1 MRREGWKPGSS
12 RLHVAPFLIG
22 KRRRKRSAH
31 VETVYDWI
39 TVAIFGGLVVLF
51 LHRSVQPGEPQ
62 DTILHY
68 LPPAVGC
75 AVANWFG
82 NEGQGLVSFLIV
94 LGVLIYVALVLKPFG
109 LNIKFPKR

>member
-1 MRREGWKPGSS
+1 
-12 RLHVAPFLIG
+12 
-22 KRRRKRSAH
+22 

-75 AVANWFG
+75 AFANWVG
-82 NEGQGLVSFLIV
+82 NPPQNQGLLSFLIV

-109 LNIKFPKR
+109 LNFKFPKR

>member
-1 MRREGWKPGSS
+1 M
-12 RLHVAPFLIG
+12 
-22 KRRRKRSAH
+22 
-31 VETVYDWI
+31 ETVYDWI

-75 AVANWFG
+75 AAANYVG
-82 NEGQGLVSFLIV
+82 NPEPHGLGQGLISFLLV
-94 LGVLIYVALVLKPFG
+94 VGVVIYVILVLKPFG
-109 LNIKFPKR
+109 LSFKFPGKRQ

>member
-1 MRREGWKPGSS
+1 M
-12 RLHVAPFLIG
+12 
-22 KRRRKRSAH
+22 
-31 VETVYDWI
+31 ETVYDWI

-82 NEGQGLVSFLIV
+82 NEGQGLISFLIV
-94 LGVLIYVALVLKPFG
+94 LGVLIYIALVLKPFG
-109 LNIKFPKR
+109 LKFPGGKG

>member
-1 MRREGWKPGSS
+1 
-12 RLHVAPFLIG
+12 
-22 KRRRKRSAH
+22 

-75 AVANWFG
+75 AVANWVG
-82 NEGQGLVSFLIV
+82 NPPQNQGLLSFLIV
-94 LGVLIYVALVLKPFG
+94 LAVLLYVLLVLKPFG
-109 LNIKFPKR
+109 FSFKFPKR

>member
-1 MRREGWKPGSS
+1 MK
-12 RLHVAPFLIG
+12 G
-22 KRRRKRSAH
+22 KRTQ

-51 LHRSVQPGEPQ
+51 LHRSVQPEEPQ

-82 NEGQGLVSFLIV
+82 NPPQNQGLVSFLIV
-94 LGVLIYVALVLKPFG
+94 LGVAIYVVLVLKPFG
-109 LNIKFPKR
+109 LTIKFQKR

>member
-1 MRREGWKPGSS
+1 
-12 RLHVAPFLIG
+12 
-22 KRRRKRSAH
+22 

-75 AVANWFG
+75 AVANWIG
-82 NEGQGLVSFLIV
+82 NPPPAGLGQGLISFLIV
-94 LGVLIYVALVLKPFG
+94 LGVLVYIALVLKPFG
-109 LNIKFPKR
+109 LKFPTIKR

>member
-1 MRREGWKPGSS
+1 MN
-12 RLHVAPFLIG
+12 G
-22 KRRRKRSAH
+22 KRTQ

-51 LHRSVQPGEPQ
+51 LHRSVQPEEPQ

-82 NEGQGLVSFLIV
+82 NPPQNQGLVSFLIV
-94 LGVLIYVALVLKPFG
+94 LAVAIYVVLVLKPFG
-109 LNIKFPKR
+109 LTIKFPKR

>member
-1 MRREGWKPGSS
+1 M
-12 RLHVAPFLIG
+12 
-22 KRRRKRSAH
+22 
-31 VETVYDWI
+31 ETVYDWI

-75 AVANWFG
+75 AVANWVG
-82 NEGQGLVSFLIV
+82 NPPQNQGLLSFLIV
-94 LGVLIYVALVLKPFG
+94 LAVLLYVLLVLKPFG
-109 LNIKFPKR
+109 FSFKFPKR

>member
-1 MRREGWKPGSS
+1 M
-12 RLHVAPFLIG
+12 
-22 KRRRKRSAH
+22 
-31 VETVYDWI
+31 ETVYDWI

-75 AVANWFG
+75 AVANWVG
-82 NEGQGLVSFLIV
+82 NPPQNQGLFSFLIV
-94 LGVLIYVALVLKPFG
+94 LGVLIYVLLVLKPFG
-109 LNIKFPKR
+109 FDFKFPKR